1 MKMRPSPRQ
10 QKRQG
15 GFSVLEM
22 VVTTAAFIA
31 ISGSALVITREAV
44 DREEINALALGLA
57 SWLETIQRGAQRT
70 TGGCTVTFTGGS
82 SMTPGSELATVEPST
97 CTNESSFR
105 VGGLRPGTTLSATI
119 GADPAVVN
127 FTPRG
132 TVTHNGYDIVITL
145 HLNQRRITRC
155 VSIGGTV
162 GMILVGA
169 NNKDLGKSCPSFDP
183 TPEESDKPRI
193 DLL

>member
-1 MKMRPSPRQ
+1 MKMRPSPRKQ
-10 QKRQG
+10 TCQG

-22 VVTTAAFIA
+22 VMTTAAFIA
-31 ISGSALVITREAV
+31 ISGAALTISCEAV

-70 TGGCTVTFTGGS
+70 TGGCIVTFTGGS
-82 SMTPGSELATVEPST
+82 SMTPGSELAKVEPSN

-105 VGGLRPGTTLSATI
+105 IGGLRPGTTLRARIST
-119 GADPAVVN
+119 DPAVVN

-132 TVTHNGYDIVITL
+132 TVSQTEHTTITL
-145 HLNQRRITRC
+145 LLNQRKITRC
-155 VSIGGTV
+155 VRIGSTM
-162 GMILVGA
+162 GMIVVGA
-169 NNKDLGKSCPSFDP
+169 NNKGTFCPSFDP
-183 TPEESDKPRI
+183 TREESDQNRI

>member
-1 MKMRPSPRQ
+1 
-10 QKRQG
+10 
-15 GFSVLEM
+15 
-22 VVTTAAFIA
+22 
-31 ISGSALVITREAV
+31 
-44 DREEINALALGLA
+44 
-57 SWLETIQRGAQRT
+57 
-70 TGGCTVTFTGGS
+70 
-82 SMTPGSELATVEPST
+82 MTPGSELATVEPST

-119 GADPAVVN
+119 SADPAVVN

-132 TVTHNGYDIVITL
+132 TVTHNGDPTVITL
-145 HLNQRRITRC
+145 HLNQRKITRC

-169 NNKDLGKSCPSFDP
+169 NNLGNFCPSFDP
-183 TPEESDKPRI
+183 TRKDSDQNRI

>member
-1 MKMRPSPRQ
+1 MKMRPLPRK
-10 QKRQG
+10 QKYRG

-22 VVTTAAFIA
+22 VIATALFLA
-31 ISGSALVITREAV
+31 ISGAALIITREAV

-82 SMTPGSELATVEPST
+82 SMAPGSELARVEPSN

-105 VGGLRPGTTLSATI
+105 IGGLRPGTTLRATI
-119 GADPAVVN
+119 STNPAVVN

-132 TVTHNGYDIVITL
+132 TVTQTEDTTITL
-145 HLNQRRITRC
+145 LLNQRRITRC
-155 VSIGGTV
+155 VRVNHTA
-162 GMILVGA
+162 GMITMGA
-169 NNKDLGKSCPSFDP
+169 NNNGNFCPAFD
-183 TPEESDKPRI
+183 ESI
-193 DLL
+193 